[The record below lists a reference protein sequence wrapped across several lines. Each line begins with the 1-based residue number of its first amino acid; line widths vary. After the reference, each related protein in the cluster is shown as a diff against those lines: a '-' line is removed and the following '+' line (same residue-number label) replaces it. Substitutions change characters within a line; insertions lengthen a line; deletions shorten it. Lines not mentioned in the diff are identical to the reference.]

1 MMNHD
6 SVFEKKKK
14 LRQEYEEMRA
24 SLPIQEREMYEHGI
38 VEHVLTSEVYHS
50 SDIICS
56 FVSFGSEVSTKQLN
70 DKILES
76 GKTLCLPR
84 IMGARKME
92 MIEVNS
98 HTTYAMNKYGI
109 NEPIGQPIQLIHE
122 VDVLCI
128 VPLLAYD
135 SFGHRLGYGG
145 GFYDIF
151 LGEHQQML
159 TLGIAFSKQYSETEL
174 PYEEHDA
181 MLKMIINEHGLHQTK
196 KKKPA

>member
-1 MMNHD
+1 MIESKKFIEHD
-6 SVFEKKKK
+6 LKCNFLED
-14 LRQEYEEMRA
+14 L
-24 SLPIQEREMYEHGI
+24 
-38 VEHVLTSEVYHS
+38 
-50 SDIICS
+50 
-56 FVSFGSEVSTKQLN
+56 LN
-70 DKILES
+70 DKILGS

-84 IMGARKME
+84 IMGVRKME

-98 HTTYAMNKYGI
+98 HTTYVMNKYGI
-109 NEPIGQPIQLIHE
+109 NEPIGQSIQLTHE
-122 VDVLCI
+122 VNALCI

-145 GFYDIF
+145 GFYDVF

>member
-6 SVFEKKKK
+6 SVIEKKKK
-14 LRQEYEEMRA
+14 LRQQYEEIRA
-24 SLPIQEREMYEHGI
+24 SLSIQERDMSEHKI
-38 VEHVLTSEVYHS
+38 MEHVFSSEVYHS
-50 SDIICS
+50 SDLICS
-56 FVSFGSEVSTKQLN
+56 FVSFGSEVSTKRLN
-70 DKILES
+70 DKILGS

-98 HTTYAMNKYGI
+98 HTTYVMNKYGI
-109 NEPIGQPIQLIHE
+109 NEPIGQPIQLTHE
-122 VDVLCI
+122 FNALCI

-145 GFYDIF
+145 GFYDVF
-151 LGEHQQML
+151 LGKYQKIL
-159 TLGIAFSKQYSETEL
+159 TLGIAFLKQYSETEL
-174 PYEEHDA
+174 PYEEHDV